1 MRFRTH
7 LSPLLILFLVIVTL
21 SQRAHGTTWVVN
33 SSGDSRDV
41 IVGDGICG
49 DPMSP
54 DSTCS
59 VRAAIEESNSNSQP
73 DTMLV
78 PFSLSPI
85 RLTLGELIV
94 SDDRTVIRGLG
105 GSTVLDGAE
114 QPNGSSILGILS
126 RGNRVAGLT
135 IRRSPSHGIIIESD
149 SNLIG
154 GTGTGEGLTIV
165 GAGFDDPLACGI
177 LMRGSATTGNMIE
190 GNSVGMLRTGGVV
203 IPNARG
209 IGMTGGA
216 HGNRIGGTSAASR
229 NVISGNT
236 ADGIII
242 EHDSHDNLI
251 IGNYIGPD
259 QSGIKGPGN
268 GATGIT
274 VTTGS
279 YANVVGGIGLAS
291 RNYICGNRADG
302 IKLSGLGT
310 ASNRILG
317 NSIGMDITG
326 YVAMGNRGN
335 GIAIERA
342 SARNEI
348 GSSDSGTINIISG
361 NLGHGIAITGPGSD
375 GTIILGNYIG
385 FDSSGYGPIGNGDL
399 FAAGIYV
406 GESVRGTVIGGA
418 NEVERNYFA
427 YNLLGGIYLDGAD
440 ETLIQGNYI
449 GVSIFSL
456 SGGYNGNGV
465 VLRNG
470 ASENQ
475 IGGSQPGEGNT
486 ISGNLMDEFPFGAGV
501 LMIGPGTSE
510 NKVFGNMIGVDASGS
525 RRMPNASAGVVICE
539 GASDN
544 QIGGPNPGEGNIIS
558 GNGYATNLVSVGR
571 GVHLYGEGTSNNIIS
586 GNLIGVGSD
595 SLSPIPNLGNGVGL
609 YFGAENNT
617 IGGDT
622 ETDGNLI
629 AENRCHGIY
638 LLSHDTKGNLIRH
651 NRIRENDSLGIVI
664 RQLAQAQVQPPEL
677 MSYVAGEVRG
687 TAAPLMEVDL
697 YLVAEDPS
705 HAGEGASWLA
715 SGVADGSG
723 EFAIPIPA
731 QASDAKVT
739 AIGTDIDRN
748 SSAFAVNLA
757 LDQTTDVGDL
767 EILRPRTFELEQNY
781 PNPFNP
787 STTIEFTLPVSSRVT
802 LTVYNLLGEVVMKL
816 LDDKLPAGRQT
827 VIWDGKD
834 GGGAPVASGIYWYR
848 LEAADY
854 QATRKMIL
862 VK

>member
-1 MRFRTH
+1 MRFRIL
-7 LSPLLILFLVIVTL
+7 LSPLLILFLVISTL
-21 SQRAHGTTWVVN
+21 SQRALGTTWVVN
-33 SSGDSRDV
+33 SSGDRHDV
-41 IVGDGICG
+41 VAGDGVCG
-49 DPMSP
+49 DPLSP

-59 VRAAIEESNSNSQP
+59 VRAAIEESNSNSEP
-73 DTMLV
+73 DTVLV
-78 PFSLSPI
+78 HYSISPI
-85 RLTLGELIV
+85 RLTLGELTV
-94 SDDRTVIRGLG
+94 SDNGTVIRGSG
-105 GSTVLDGAE
+105 GSAIIDGAG
-114 QPNGSSILGILS
+114 QPTGSSILAIIS
-126 RGNRVAGLT
+126 RGNRIGGLT

-154 GTGTGEGLTIV
+154 GTGSGDGLTVV

-177 LMRGSATTGNMIE
+177 LLRGTGATGNMIE
-190 GNSVGMLRTGGVV
+190 GNFVGMLRTGGIV

-209 IGMTGGA
+209 IGITGGA
-216 HGNRIGGTSAASR
+216 HGNRIGGTSAAAR
-229 NVISGNT
+229 NIISGNT
-236 ADGIII
+236 ADGIVI
-242 EHDSHDNLI
+242 ENDAHGNLI

-268 GATGIT
+268 GGNGVT
-274 VTTGS
+274 VNSGS
-279 YANVVGGIGLAS
+279 YENIVGGIGLAS

-302 IKLSGLGT
+302 IKLSGAGSE
-310 ASNRILG
+310 SNRILG

-361 NLGHGIAITGPGSD
+361 NLGHGISITGAGSD

-406 GESVRGTVIGGA
+406 GESVRGTVIGGSS
-418 NEVERNYFA
+418 EVERNYFA

-440 ETLIQGNYI
+440 ETLIRGNYI
-449 GVSIFSL
+449 GVSVFSL

-470 ASENQ
+470 AAGNQ

-486 ISGNLMDEFPFGAGV
+486 ISANLMDEFPFGAGV
-501 LMIGPGTSE
+501 LMIDHGTSE

-539 GASDN
+539 GASEN

-558 GNGYATNLVSVGR
+558 GNGYATNLVSIGR

-595 SLSPIPNLGNGVGL
+595 SLSPIPNLGNGIGL
-609 YFGAENNT
+609 YFGAQDNV
-617 IGGDT
+617 IGGET
-622 ETDGNLI
+622 EADGNLI
-629 AENRCHGIY
+629 AANRSHGVY
-638 LLSHDTKGNLIRH
+638 LQSPDTKGNLIRH
-651 NRIRENDSLGIVI
+651 NRVRENDSLGIAV
-664 RQLAQAQVQPPEL
+664 RQLAQAQVQPPVL

-705 HAGEGASWLA
+705 HAGEGATWLA
-715 SGVADGSG
+715 SGMADGNG
-723 EFAIPIPA
+723 ELVIPIPA

-802 LTVYNLLGEVVMKL
+802 LTVYNLLGEEVIKL
-816 LDDKLPAGRQT
+816 RNDILPAGRQT

-834 GGGAPVASGIYWYR
+834 SQGASVASGLYWYR

-854 QATRKMIL
+854 QATRKML
-862 VK
+862 LLK